1 MKVFNST
8 LAAIGLAAFVFASC
22 SDSNSDPAGPTAP
35 VINPAD
41 LTSVKL
47 VAQQIDNSN
56 IANYKNSTANARK
69 FFLTRAGETN
79 FITGMPE
86 DMPEEP
92 GNALTVN
99 GARDLIGEGKAFA
112 ISGKKT
118 IDFTGKTIKNATIFI
133 HGGSTM
139 KYNATADGNTFV
151 LEGNAKLE
159 YTGSGVMVA
168 ENDIVYVK
176 KAIGTL
182 AATGDMII
190 NGTLYANLRSTSS
203 ETGKDLISGLGA
215 IKEQT
220 KEEKENSITPKQ
232 NITFGQGAKAYINGS
247 IRAINLKVE
256 NGAYVYAKENLF
268 NNDDNGNAII
278 NGNLWI
284 GGFIKTRTLDVNGY
298 LKAEEALKVTN
309 AFNVHDGA
317 NVEAT
322 YINVTNN
329 TKNGDKG
336 ITKGEATLSLNG
348 TGKITIHD
356 KNVITANNLITDNKS
371 KGQITLEGN
380 DAVAVIKAHKF
391 TNNGASRIEALAT
404 PGTNS
409 TFLLQFQEN
418 YSGPNQYNTFEDLD
432 IAANY
437 ADYDKVADPNTPN
450 VTLINQKNKLYGYQW
465 SGDPATIASQAKL
478 DLIASEESPDGQ
490 SATCIQSANNKL
502 YVSYHTYGDKK
513 FGGNIEVLSMT
524 GNQLNV
530 DAKKAAEN
538 CDYNHLIV
546 DGNSLYLAGS
556 GTNSAG
562 AFLGKVD
569 INDGNLGEEV
579 KLYAIDNKTK
589 MDANCVAEFKGEHVV
604 ATTQG
609 LTSFDKDFN
618 FWSKKGTEG
627 KHVVTAN
634 SKLYTLDVDGNV
646 NVYENKDL
654 ESPVTYQVGKVAP
667 TGNKAVMAVEEKS
680 GDIYVC
686 KGENGVAKISSNGV
700 VNDKFF
706 TCPTFTKPKK
716 ADLAGTVKG
725 RANGIAIGSEYIYVA
740 CGGYGLVVL
749 DKETG
754 KTVCHRKANAY
765 KDEKCGSANYVTVD
779 AVNGEEYVF
788 VAYGQNRVQVFK
800 VTKTTAK
807 Q

>member
-69 FFLTRAGETN
+69 FFLTRAGEAN

-86 DMPEEP
+86 DMPVEP

-99 GARDLIGEGKAFA
+99 GTRDLIGEGKAFA

-118 IDFTGKTIKNATIFI
+118 IDFSGKTIKNATIFI

-139 KYNATADGNTFV
+139 KYNATAGGNTFV

-329 TKNGDKG
+329 TKDGDNNVIKG
-336 ITKGEATLSLNG
+336 AATLSLNG

-418 YSGPNQYNTFEDLD
+418 DSGPNQYNTFEDLD

-589 MDANCVAEFKGEHVV
+589 MDANCVAAFNGEHVV

-706 TCPTFTKPKK
+706 TCPTFTKPEK

-725 RANGIAIGSEYIYVA
+725 RANGIAIGSEYVYVA

-749 DKETG
+749 DKTTG
-754 KTVCHRKANAY
+754 TPVCHRKANAY
-765 KDEKCGSANYVTVD
+765 KNNDCGSANYV
-779 AVNGEEYVF
+779 AIENVNGEEYVY

-800 VTKTTAK
+800 VTKTK

>member
-69 FFLTRAGETN
+69 FFLTRAGEAN

-86 DMPEEP
+86 DMPVEP

-99 GARDLIGEGKAFA
+99 GTRDLIGEGKAFA

-118 IDFTGKTIKNATIFI
+118 IDFSGKTIKNATIFI

-139 KYNATADGNTFV
+139 KYNATAGGNTFV

-589 MDANCVAEFKGEHVV
+589 MDANCVAAFNGEHVV

-667 TGNKAVMAVEEKS
+667 TGNKAVMAVEKKS

-706 TCPTFTKPKK
+706 TCPTFTKPEK

-765 KDEKCGSANYVTVD
+765 KNDDCGSANYVTVD
-779 AVNGEEYVF
+779 DVNGEEYVF

>member
-1 MKVFNST
+1 MKVFNSK

-22 SDSNSDPAGPTAP
+22 SDSNSDPAGGTAP

-139 KYNATADGNTFV
+139 KYNATAGGNTFV

>member
-22 SDSNSDPAGPTAP
+22 SDSNSDPAGGTAP

-69 FFLTRAGETN
+69 FFLTRAGATN
-79 FITGMPE
+79 FTTAMPTAPTKE
-86 DMPEEP
+86 SFSKVLNLSGPAD
-92 GNALTVN
+92 LTKQ
-99 GARDLIGEGKAFA
+99 AYTIS
-112 ISGKKT
+112 SGKD
-118 IDFTGKTIKNATIFI
+118 INFTGKKINGATIFVD
-133 HGGSTM
+133 GKCTM
-139 KYNATADGNTFV
+139 QYDETTQMSNTTIVLLSSATLKYNG
-151 LEGNAKLE
+151 
-159 YTGSGVMVA
+159 
-168 ENDIVYVK
+168 
-176 KAIGTL
+176 
-182 AATGDMII
+182 TGDMIPSGCTVYCTNPRNVFSAKNDIKI
-190 NGTLYANLRSTSS
+190 NGNFYADFRDKKSDGS
-203 ETGKDLISGLGA
+203 KDLITGLGA
-215 IKEQT
+215 IKET
-220 KEEKENSITPKQ
+220 TPAEKDKSITPTQ
-232 NITFGQGAKAYINGS
+232 NITFGSGANVFINGS
-247 IRAINLKVE
+247 IRAINLQVE
-256 NGAYVYAKENLF
+256 DGANVYAQENLF
-268 NNDDNGNAII
+268 NNDNNGNATI
-278 NGNLWI
+278 NGNLYI

-298 LKAEEALKVTN
+298 LKAVEAVKVTN

-317 NVEAT
+317 NVEAS

-329 TKNGDKG
+329 TKDGDKV
-336 ITKGEATLSLNG
+336 IAKGEATLSLNG
-348 TGKITIHD
+348 TGKITIGD
-356 KNVITANNLITDNKS
+356 KNVITANNLITDNAS
-371 KGQITLEGN
+371 EGQITLEGN

-391 TNNGASRIEALAT
+391 TNNGKSNIVAFAT

-418 YSGPNQYNTFEDLD
+418 YSGSTQYNTFEDLD

-437 ADYDKVADPNTPN
+437 ADYDKVADPSTPN
-450 VTLINQKNKLYGYQW
+450 VTLIDQKYKKYGYQW
-465 SGDPATIASQAKL
+465 SGEPATIASQAKL
-478 DLIASEESPDGQ
+478 DLIASEESAGGQ

-524 GNQLNV
+524 GNQLSL
-530 DAKKAAEN
+530 DANKAAEN

-556 GTNSAG
+556 GTKSAG

-569 INDGNLGEEV
+569 LNDGNLGDEV

-589 MDANCVAEFKGEHVV
+589 MDANCVAEFNGEHVV
-604 ATTQG
+604 ATTKG
-609 LTSFDKDFN
+609 LTSFAKDFS
-618 FWSKKGTEG
+618 FWSKAGAEG

-646 NVYENKDL
+646 NVYDNNNLENTVA
-654 ESPVTYQVGKVAP
+654 SYNVGEVYPK
-667 TGNKAVMAVEEKS
+667 GNKAVMAVSEN

-686 KGENGVAKISSNGV
+686 KGENGVAKISGGQLNK
-700 VNDKFF
+700 NFF

-716 ADLAGTVKG
+716 TELAGKVKG
-725 RANGIAIGSEYIYVA
+725 RANGIAIGSKYIYVA

-749 DKETG
+749 DTNG
-754 KTVCHRKANAY
+754 NVICHRKANAY
-765 KDEKCGSANYVTVD
+765 KNDDCGSANYVAVNT
-779 AVNGEEYVF
+779 VNGEEYVY

-800 VTKTTAK
+800 VTKTK
-807 Q
+807 

>member
-1 MKVFNST
+1 MKVFNSK

-22 SDSNSDPAGPTAP
+22 SDSNSDPAGGTAP

-139 KYNATADGNTFV
+139 KYNATAGGNTFV

-278 NGNLWI
+278 KGNLWI

-437 ADYDKVADPNTPN
+437 ADYDKVADPKTPN

-513 FGGNIEVLSMT
+513 FGGNIEVLSMP